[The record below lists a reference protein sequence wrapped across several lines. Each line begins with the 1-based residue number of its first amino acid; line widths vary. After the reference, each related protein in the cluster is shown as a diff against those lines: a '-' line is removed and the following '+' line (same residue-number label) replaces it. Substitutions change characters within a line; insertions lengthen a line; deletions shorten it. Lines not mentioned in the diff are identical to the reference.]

1 MIQKTAS
8 AKVLLAI
15 TALAGWF
22 ALIAQ
27 LYIYLQSGEAGV
39 TELLIRY
46 FSFFTICTNIIVAVC
61 AIALLVKPA
70 SHFFSSVKTI
80 TAIAVYILV
89 VGLIYNTILRFT
101 WNPVG
106 LQRIVDELLHSVI
119 PVLFLIIWV
128 AFTNKGSLQWKNSFN
143 WLIYP
148 LCYTAFIFVR
158 GYFSD
163 FYPYPFVDVTKLGS
177 ERVIINSL
185 GIALLFWTLSLLF
198 IGIGKLFNKK
208 RM

>member
-61 AIALLVKPA
+61 ATALLVRPA

-148 LCYTAFIFVR
+148 LYYTAFIFVR
-158 GYFSD
+158 GYFSG

-185 GIALLFWTLSLLF
+185 GIALLFWALSLLF